1 MNDPTGGQGVR
12 TIREQIKDCYHRP
25 YIPGSSLKGAIRTAL
40 AWAMLKDGV
49 IRLEKGVIGD
59 NPRNAA
65 KELMKKLFG
74 ADPNHDLLRAMHVF
88 DPEPVSVGEC
98 MELSMV
104 SIYSLTQHAGK
115 EFLRPKGSGYRFT
128 AETIR
133 PGARFSGEISFDN
146 TLLAK
151 EVAGR
156 LRFQRNLPYLQN
168 FLGCCNQF
176 ARHLIDQEQNFSTR
190 YGLTKMS
197 CFYQQLA
204 ETAVSLSEGEGLLQI
219 SWGTGWTAKTVGTV
233 FERELM
239 QYVRQKFRLGR
250 REAKVFPKTRRY
262 VEKNGTP
269 EMPLGWIKIKC
280 REMFKV

>member
-1 MNDPTGGQGVR
+1 LNDPTGGQGVR

-168 FLGCCNQF
+168 FFNF
-176 ARHLIDQEQNFSTR
+176 RHPSPGD
-190 YGLTKMS
+190 
-197 CFYQQLA
+197 
-204 ETAVSLSEGEGLLQI
+204 V
-219 SWGTGWTAKTVGTV
+219 W
-233 FERELM
+233 
-239 QYVRQKFRLGR
+239 
-250 REAKVFPKTRRY
+250 
-262 VEKNGTP
+262 
-269 EMPLGWIKIKC
+269 
-280 REMFKV
+280 